1 MSPLVIIYLIKMIQ
15 KSWKCIYQTKKN
27 TIFAIVWKSDL
38 VSYSIDGVIDIKTN
52 LVKCL
57 LHILA

>member
-27 TIFAIVWKSDL
+27 TIFAIV
-38 VSYSIDGVIDIKTN
+38 
-52 LVKCL
+52 
-57 LHILA
+57 